1 MLRGAKNVCHK
12 VVAFTRQGLHQV
24 ENALRREAPKKRA
37 LVRVVRLEGTVMSGQ
52 GGRNI
57 SYERVLPMITAA
69 FDVGPRGVVG
79 DGKTRKIGPKGLP
92 YRPDAVALVINSPGG
107 SPTQASM
114 LFDAIV
120 EARERTGI
128 PVVAFTEDMA
138 ASAGYYLACAADEI
152 LVDKNS
158 LVGSI
163 GVIHSNFGLT
173 GLIERMG
180 VERRMMTSGARKGNM
195 DPFSEQ
201 TEEGKAVMRG
211 LLDSLYE
218 NFGDVVRSARGARLG
233 AVFAVAEEAIAAL
246 RRPDVAR
253 GLHEVAGPDG
263 TPMRL
268 LPLGKTGRMPASS
281 APKAPE
287 YAKVQDLMQ
296 GDVFTGETA
305 VHYGLADGLGRLEST
320 MGKRMVDAGLVDR
333 AEDVAFVKMRR
344 HRNFASFF
352 QDMRSEAS
360 AEGLGADFA
369 TGCLKAL
376 ERVSADASSRG
387 GSFRA

>member
-1 MLRGAKNVCHK
+1 MI
-12 VVAFTRQGLHQV
+12 
-24 ENALRREAPKKRA
+24 
-37 LVRVVRLEGTVMSGQ
+37 RLEGNVVAGQ

-79 DGKTRKIGPKGLP
+79 DGKTRKIGSKGLP

-114 LFDAIV
+114 LYDAIV

-128 PVVAFTEDMA
+128 PVIAFTEDMA

-163 GVIHSNFGLT
+163 GVIYANFGLT
-173 GLIERMG
+173 GLSERMG

-195 DPFSEQ
+195 DPFSPE
-201 TEEGKAVMRG
+201 TEDGKAVLRG
-211 LLDSLYE
+211 LLDTIYE
-218 NFGDVVRSARGARLG
+218 NFGAVVRSARGARLG
-233 AVFAVAEEAIAAL
+233 AVFTVAEDAIASL
-246 RRPDVAR
+246 RKAEPAS
-253 GLHEVAGPDG
+253 GLHEVEGGLDG
-263 TPMRL
+263 ATMKL

-281 APKAPE
+281 PATSPE

-296 GDVFTGETA
+296 GDIFPGEVA

-320 MGKRMVDAGLVDR
+320 MGKRMVEAGLVDR
-333 AEDVAFVKMRR
+333 AEDVAFVKVRR

-352 QDMRSEAS
+352 KEMRAEAS
-360 AEGLGADFA
+360 VEGVGAAFA
-369 TGCLKAL
+369 TGCIEAVQ
-376 ERVSADASSRG
+376 RVSADAPNGS